1 MWMKTDDIKQYLIDG
16 TILDVQCDEQGIYYM
31 LVRSKNDVNLI
42 IIERLTGNNGLGYE
56 DYVEWTTF
64 EVTLF
69 QRVM

>member
-1 MWMKTDDIKQYLIDG
+1 MKTDDIKQYLIGG

-69 QRVM
+69 QKVM